1 MIVCLTPSKS
11 DTGFGLSFRTASKA
25 FSSLREEKNTS
36 AANTYKTAISKSRA
50 TAPPLAPISTCLT
63 HFASFITTLLLVL
76 ILSHLTPTTEAVQP
90 EVRIKA
96 VTYDW
101 LCVLDINCTHQHP
114 VHLSW
119 KGYDYKTNHLSIK
132 ANSDMSEEPVVCS
145 TYDHPRETTTVDIR
159 DHCNFPPTVRY
170 MLKKVLPIYFTFLSG
185 VILCLVFPAARYP
198 SLLSALP
205 VAMASTTSSIA
216 TDVSTLSN
224 HSSQQSTTEHPTTAN
239 SQPYTAVEKT
249 LLALIPILIACIVM
263 VLVFTFL
270 LKKKQK
276 EVNDAGVYPI
286 YRPRRSSSMSKLTL
300 ITLVCLVACAHATVD
315 KQFVHIDV
323 LNDQLLLLNNT
334 GMDCQR
340 SLWSKIQRYYGAYSL
355 GQRYAIKDKSPPHVQ
370 IFKHGEN
377 NVQITSNFSLLFNKT
392 TYDNTG
398 HYEFQCDSDT
408 ISSLY
413 YNVTVYPDI
422 SNSTL
427 RIVSAIYNGTLC
439 NVYVRCGEPV
449 YSVKTTLSYDGK
461 NFSLNEMNVEF
472 NSSKSLNLTCT
483 IETKLQKTSQTIE
496 ISRFCR
502 RPRFDASYAESAA
515 STKGFVVFGVTA
527 TIGVIFLIAIIIAM
541 KPKLCFASPVYAVV
555 LSSVGTEAANLN
567 CTNSFDQKND
577 YMYIMVIILATLT
590 CISLIVGIL
599 KIIFLCLFRCPGKY
613 FDDDDV

>member
-11 DTGFGLSFRTASKA
+11 ATGFGLSFRTASKA

-36 AANTYKTAISKSRA
+36 AANTYKMVTSKSRA

-76 ILSHLTPTTEAVQP
+76 ILSHLTPTTEAAQP

-114 VHLSW
+114 VHLNW

-145 TYDHPRETTTVDIR
+145 TNNHPRETTTVDIR
-159 DHCNFPPTVRY
+159 DHCKFPPTVRY

-205 VAMASTTSSIA
+205 VAMASTTSSIT

-224 HSSQQSTTEHPTTAN
+224 YSSQQSTTEHPTTAN

-286 YRPRRSSSMSKLTL
+286 YRPRRSSMSKLTL
-300 ITLVCLVACAHATVD
+300 ITTLCLLATANCEKHYKSYVEGENACLDNLFNNYCELKWYWFYSRHDGYLLANRDGDHTRTFDLTPKNMYVD
-315 KQFVHIDV
+315 EDTFDLIIRNIELK
-323 LNDQLLLLNNT
+323 NT
-334 GMDCQR
+334 GTYEVEYNCGRYTRSEYYVVTVLPNIAESSINVESVSINGSICQI
-340 SLWSKIQRYYGAYSL
+340 SLHCGIENNLVETRIIYEDNVISDNNLMLSLNISKEPSTLSCFTNTSKQSVKLSL
-355 GQRYAIKDKSPPHVQ
+355 NISDYCREDVKD
-370 IFKHGEN
+370 FKHDK
-377 NVQITSNFSLLFNKT
+377 LAK
-392 TYDNTG
+392 
-398 HYEFQCDSDT
+398 SD
-408 ISSLY
+408 
-413 YNVTVYPDI
+413 
-422 SNSTL
+422 
-427 RIVSAIYNGTLC
+427 
-439 NVYVRCGEPV
+439 
-449 YSVKTTLSYDGK
+449 
-461 NFSLNEMNVEF
+461 
-472 NSSKSLNLTCT
+472 
-483 IETKLQKTSQTIE
+483 
-496 ISRFCR
+496 
-502 RPRFDASYAESAA
+502 ESAGDE
-515 STKGFVVFGVTA
+515 KKQVIVFSVIA
-527 TIGVIFLIAIIIAM
+527 TIAFLMVIVVIISF
-541 KPKLCFASPVYAVV
+541 KPKLCFGTPVYAVV
-555 LSSVGTEAANLN
+555 MAATGAEASN
-567 CTNSFDQKND
+567 CTCADVKND
-577 YMYIMVIILATLT
+577 WSYVLVVILATLT
-590 CISLIVGIL
+590 CVSLIVGIL
-599 KIIFLCLFRCPGKY
+599 KIIFLCLFRCPGKH

>member
-36 AANTYKTAISKSRA
+36 AANTFKMATSKSRA

-76 ILSHLTPTTEAVQP
+76 ILSHLTPTTEAAQP

-114 VHLSW
+114 VHLNW

-145 TYDHPRETTTVDIR
+145 TNNHPRETVTVDIR
-159 DHCNFPPTVRY
+159 DHCKFPPTVRY

-224 HSSQQSTTEHPTTAN
+224 YSSQQSTTEHPTTAN

-249 LLALIPILIACIVM
+249 LLALIPILIACIVL

-286 YRPRRSSSMSKLTL
+286 YRPRRSSMSKLTL
-300 ITLVCLVACAHATVD
+300 ITTLCLLATANCEKHYKSYVEGENACLDNLFNNYCELKWHWFYSRHDGYLLANRDGDHTRTFDLTPKNMYVD
-315 KQFVHIDV
+315 EDTFDLIIRNIELK
-323 LNDQLLLLNNT
+323 NT
-334 GMDCQR
+334 GTYEVEYNCGSYTRSEYYVVTVLPNIAESSINVESVSINDSICQI
-340 SLWSKIQRYYGAYSL
+340 SLHCGI
-355 GQRYAIKDKSPPHVQ
+355 
-370 IFKHGEN
+370 EN
-377 NVQITSNFSLLFNKT
+377 NLVETRIIYEDNVISDNNLMLSLN
-392 TYDNTG
+392 
-398 HYEFQCDSDT
+398 
-408 ISSLY
+408 ISKE
-413 YNVTVYPDI
+413 P
-422 SNSTL
+422 STL
-427 RIVSAIYNGTLC
+427 TCFTNTSKQ
-439 NVYVRCGEPV
+439 
-449 YSVKTTLSYDGK
+449 SVKL
-461 NFSLNEMNVEF
+461 SLNISDYCKQP
-472 NSSKSLNLTCT
+472 NSKHEKIILSEDSSEKKQ
-483 IETKLQKTSQTIE
+483 II
-496 ISRFCR
+496 
-502 RPRFDASYAESAA
+502 
-515 STKGFVVFGVTA
+515 VFSVTA
-527 TIGVIFLIAIIIAM
+527 AVAFLMIILLIISF
-541 KPKLCFASPVYAVV
+541 KPRLCFGTPVYAVV
-555 LSSVGTEAANLN
+555 LAATGAEASN
-567 CTNSFDQKND
+567 CTCADVNND
-577 YMYIMVIILATLT
+577 WSYVLVIILSTLT

-599 KIIFLCLFRCPGKY
+599 KIIFLCLFRCPGKH
-613 FDDDDV
+613 FDDDV

>member
-1 MIVCLTPSKS
+1 MAT
-11 DTGFGLSFRTASKA
+11 
-25 FSSLREEKNTS
+25 
-36 AANTYKTAISKSRA
+36 SKSRA

-76 ILSHLTPTTEAVQP
+76 ILSHLTPTTEAAQP

-119 KGYDYKTNHLSIK
+119 KGHDYKTSHLNIK

-145 TYDHPRETTTVDIR
+145 TNNHPRETVTVDIR

-224 HSSQQSTTEHPTTAN
+224 YSSQQSTTEHPTTAN

-300 ITLVCLVACAHATVD
+300 ITTLCLLATANCEDHYKVAVEGENVSLENKFFNNRCELKWLWFYSRNEGYLLANRDGDHTRTFDLTPKNMYIDEDNFDLFIKQIEMKNSGRYELQYNCDSYASSEYYVVTVLPNIAESSIT
-315 KQFVHIDV
+315 VESV
-323 LNDQLLLLNNT
+323 SLNNSI
-334 GMDCQR
+334 CQI
-340 SLWSKIQRYYGAYSL
+340 SLRCGIENDLVKTSIKYEDNVVPTNNIMLSLNISKEPSTLSCFTNTSKQSVKLSL
-355 GQRYAIKDKSPPHVQ
+355 NISDYCREDVKD
-370 IFKHGEN
+370 FKHDK
-377 NVQITSNFSLLFNKT
+377 LAK
-392 TYDNTG
+392 
-398 HYEFQCDSDT
+398 SD
-408 ISSLY
+408 
-413 YNVTVYPDI
+413 
-422 SNSTL
+422 
-427 RIVSAIYNGTLC
+427 
-439 NVYVRCGEPV
+439 
-449 YSVKTTLSYDGK
+449 
-461 NFSLNEMNVEF
+461 
-472 NSSKSLNLTCT
+472 
-483 IETKLQKTSQTIE
+483 
-496 ISRFCR
+496 
-502 RPRFDASYAESAA
+502 ESAGDE
-515 STKGFVVFGVTA
+515 KKQVIVFSVIA
-527 TIGVIFLIAIIIAM
+527 TIAFLMVIVVIISF
-541 KPKLCFASPVYAVV
+541 KPKLCFGTPVYAVV
-555 LSSVGTEAANLN
+555 LAATGAEASN
-567 CTNSFDQKND
+567 CTCADVKND
-577 YMYIMVIILATLT
+577 WSYVLVVILATLT
-590 CISLIVGIL
+590 CVSLIVGIL
-599 KIIFLCLFRCPGKY
+599 KIIFLCLFRCPGKH

>member
-11 DTGFGLSFRTASKA
+11 DTGFGLSFLTASKA

-36 AANTYKTAISKSRA
+36 AANTSKMATSKSRA

-76 ILSHLTPTTEAVQP
+76 ILSHLTPTTEAAQP

-101 LCVLDINCTHQHP
+101 LCVLDINCTHHQP
-114 VHLSW
+114 VHLKW

-145 TYDHPRETTTVDIR
+145 TNNHPRETVTVDIR
-159 DHCNFPPTVRY
+159 DHCKFPPTVRY

-205 VAMASTTSSIA
+205 VAMASTTSSIT

-224 HSSQQSTTEHPTTAN
+224 YSSQQSTTEHPTTAN

-300 ITLVCLVACAHATVD
+300 ITTLCLLATANCEDHYKVAVEGENVSLENKFFNNRCELKWLWFYSRNEGYLLANRDGDHTRTFDLTPKNMYIDEDNFDLFIKQIEMKNSGRYELQYNCDSYASSEYYVVTVLPNIAESSIT
-315 KQFVHIDV
+315 VESV
-323 LNDQLLLLNNT
+323 SLNNSI
-334 GMDCQR
+334 CQI
-340 SLWSKIQRYYGAYSL
+340 SLRCGIENDLVKTSIKYEDNVVPTNNIMLSLNISKEPSTLSCFTNTSKQSVKLSL
-355 GQRYAIKDKSPPHVQ
+355 NISDYCREDVKD
-370 IFKHGEN
+370 FKHDK
-377 NVQITSNFSLLFNKT
+377 LAK
-392 TYDNTG
+392 
-398 HYEFQCDSDT
+398 SD
-408 ISSLY
+408 
-413 YNVTVYPDI
+413 
-422 SNSTL
+422 
-427 RIVSAIYNGTLC
+427 
-439 NVYVRCGEPV
+439 
-449 YSVKTTLSYDGK
+449 
-461 NFSLNEMNVEF
+461 
-472 NSSKSLNLTCT
+472 
-483 IETKLQKTSQTIE
+483 
-496 ISRFCR
+496 
-502 RPRFDASYAESAA
+502 ESAGDE
-515 STKGFVVFGVTA
+515 KKQVIVFSVIA
-527 TIGVIFLIAIIIAM
+527 TIAFLMVIVVIISF
-541 KPKLCFASPVYAVV
+541 KPKLCFGTPVYAVV
-555 LSSVGTEAANLN
+555 LAATGAEASN
-567 CTNSFDQKND
+567 CTCADVKND
-577 YMYIMVIILATLT
+577 WSYVLVVILATLT
-590 CISLIVGIL
+590 CVSLIVGIL
-599 KIIFLCLFRCPGKY
+599 KIIFLCLFRCPGKH

>member
-11 DTGFGLSFRTASKA
+11 DTGFGLSFLTASKA

-36 AANTYKTAISKSRA
+36 AANTSKMATSKSRA

-76 ILSHLTPTTEAVQP
+76 ILSHLTPTTEAAQP

-114 VHLSW
+114 VHLKW

-145 TYDHPRETTTVDIR
+145 TNNHPRETTTVDIR
-159 DHCNFPPTVRY
+159 DHCKFPPTVKY

-205 VAMASTTSSIA
+205 VAMASTTSSIT

-224 HSSQQSTTEHPTTAN
+224 YSSQQSTTEHPTTAN

-300 ITLVCLVACAHATVD
+300 ITTLCLLATANCEDHYKVAVEGENVSLENKFFNNRCELKWLWFYSRNEGYLLANRDGDHTRTFDLTPKNMYIDEDNFDLFIKQIEMKNSGRYELQYNCDSYASSEYYVVTVLPNIAESSIT
-315 KQFVHIDV
+315 VESV
-323 LNDQLLLLNNT
+323 SLNNSI
-334 GMDCQR
+334 CQI
-340 SLWSKIQRYYGAYSL
+340 SLRCGIENDLVKTSIKYEDNVVPTNNIMLSLNISKEPSTLSCFTNTSKQSVKLSL
-355 GQRYAIKDKSPPHVQ
+355 NISDYCREDVKD
-370 IFKHGEN
+370 FKHDK
-377 NVQITSNFSLLFNKT
+377 LAK
-392 TYDNTG
+392 
-398 HYEFQCDSDT
+398 SD
-408 ISSLY
+408 
-413 YNVTVYPDI
+413 
-422 SNSTL
+422 
-427 RIVSAIYNGTLC
+427 
-439 NVYVRCGEPV
+439 
-449 YSVKTTLSYDGK
+449 
-461 NFSLNEMNVEF
+461 
-472 NSSKSLNLTCT
+472 
-483 IETKLQKTSQTIE
+483 
-496 ISRFCR
+496 
-502 RPRFDASYAESAA
+502 ESAGDEKKQVIIF
-515 STKGFVVFGVTA
+515 SVIA
-527 TIGVIFLIAIIIAM
+527 TIAFLMVIVVIISF
-541 KPKLCFASPVYAVV
+541 KPKLCFGTPVYAVV
-555 LSSVGTEAANLN
+555 LAATGAEASN
-567 CTNSFDQKND
+567 CTCADVKND
-577 YMYIMVIILATLT
+577 WSYVLVVILATLT
-590 CISLIVGIL
+590 CVSLIVGIL
-599 KIIFLCLFRCPGKY
+599 KIIFLCLFRCPGKH

>member
-36 AANTYKTAISKSRA
+36 AANTSKMATSKSRA

-76 ILSHLTPTTEAVQP
+76 ILSHLTPTTEAAQP

-101 LCVLDINCTHQHP
+101 LCVLDINCTHHQP
-114 VHLSW
+114 VHLNW
-119 KGYDYKTNHLSIK
+119 KGYEYKTSHLSIK

-145 TYDHPRETTTVDIR
+145 TNNHPRETTTVDIR
-159 DHCNFPPTVRY
+159 DHCKFPPTVKY

-205 VAMASTTSSIA
+205 VAMASTTSSIT

-224 HSSQQSTTEHPTTAN
+224 YSSQQSTTEHPTTAN

-300 ITLVCLVACAHATVD
+300 ITTLCLLATANCEDHYKVAVEGENVSLENKFFNNRCELKWLWFYSRNEGYLLANRDGDHTRTFDLTPKNMYIDEDNFDLFIKQIEMKNSGRYELQYNCDSYASSEYYVVTVLPNIAESSIT
-315 KQFVHIDV
+315 VESV
-323 LNDQLLLLNNT
+323 SLNNSI
-334 GMDCQR
+334 CQI
-340 SLWSKIQRYYGAYSL
+340 SLRCGIENDLVKTSIKYEDNVVPTNNIMLSLNISKEPSTLSCFTNTSKQSVKLSL
-355 GQRYAIKDKSPPHVQ
+355 NISDYCREDVKD
-370 IFKHGEN
+370 FKHDK
-377 NVQITSNFSLLFNKT
+377 LAK
-392 TYDNTG
+392 
-398 HYEFQCDSDT
+398 SD
-408 ISSLY
+408 
-413 YNVTVYPDI
+413 
-422 SNSTL
+422 
-427 RIVSAIYNGTLC
+427 
-439 NVYVRCGEPV
+439 
-449 YSVKTTLSYDGK
+449 
-461 NFSLNEMNVEF
+461 
-472 NSSKSLNLTCT
+472 
-483 IETKLQKTSQTIE
+483 
-496 ISRFCR
+496 
-502 RPRFDASYAESAA
+502 ESAGDE
-515 STKGFVVFGVTA
+515 KKQVIVFSVIA
-527 TIGVIFLIAIIIAM
+527 TIAFLMVIVVIISF
-541 KPKLCFASPVYAVV
+541 KPKLCFGTPVYAVV
-555 LSSVGTEAANLN
+555 LAATGAEASN
-567 CTNSFDQKND
+567 CTCADVKND
-577 YMYIMVIILATLT
+577 WSYVLVVILATLT
-590 CISLIVGIL
+590 CVSLIVGIL
-599 KIIFLCLFRCPGKY
+599 KIIFLCLFRCPGKH